1 MKEFTTH
8 YTIVGSAAL
17 EKQDEGY
24 QGTKRIITFPKQPRH
39 AKPEQ
44 MIPSVSHGQT
54 KTVLS
59 DAFERMDMVQDFL
72 HGSLRGKRL
81 GNAKRWHTLFAGT
94 CFFAAALIV
103 VLFGV

>member
-8 YTIVGSAAL
+8 YTIVGSMAL

-24 QGTKRIITFPKQPRH
+24 QNNECIITFPKQPRH
-39 AKPEQ
+39 AKPVQ
-44 MIPSVSHGQT
+44 MCPSASRVQT
-54 KTVLS
+54 KAAFSNV
-59 DAFERMDMVQDFL
+59 FERMDMVQDFL

-81 GNAKRWHTLFAGT
+81 GNAKRGHTLFAGT